1 MGQITR
7 TSGPEQGAWYDQPD
21 TTVAQPTETAEARKA
36 RQVAAQERLGHAMN
50 HMAMAQHEFSDDLA
64 TAMDGHED
72 DLEYGVLAETVA
84 WLQDMRRDLAT
95 AEAYVARQLGRMIGC
110 PDVIEL
116 PDGRRAEVL
125 KGKDRKAWKHE
136 DWQHDVRTEVL
147 VRFSEQHPDGLL
159 DPATGETHDVITLV
173 APLIRQAQAVHGSA
187 APKVTA
193 LKPLG
198 LAADDYCES
207 VPGPYS
213 VRISAPATT
222 TTTEQEN

>member
-7 TSGPEQGAWYDQPD
+7 TSGPEQGDWYDQPD

-36 RQVAAQERLGHAMN
+36 RQVAAQERLGHAMTQ
-50 HMAMAQHEFSDDLA
+50 MAMAQREFSDDLA

-84 WLQDMRRDLAT
+84 WLQDVRRDLAT

-110 PDVIEL
+110 PDVIDL
-116 PDGRRAEVL
+116 SDGRRAEVL
-125 KGKDRKAWKHE
+125 KGKDRKAWKHA
-136 DWQHDVRTEVL
+136 DWQRDVRVAVL
-147 VRFSEQHPDGLL
+147 SQANVSDAGLV
-159 DPATGETHDVITLV
+159 DAQTGETVDPSALLAAV
-173 APLIRQAQAVHGSA
+173 QAVHGSA

-198 LAADDYCES
+198 LAADDYCETF
-207 VPGPYS
+207 PGPYA
-213 VRISAPATT
+213 VRISAPAS

>member
-7 TSGPEQGAWYDQPD
+7 TTGPEQGDWYDQPD

-50 HMAMAQHEFSDDLA
+50 QMAMAQREFSDDLA

-84 WLQDMRRDLAT
+84 WLQDVRRDLAT

-110 PDVIEL
+110 PDVIDL
-116 PDGRRAEVL
+116 ADGRRAEVL
-125 KGKDRKAWKHE
+125 KGKDRKAWKHA
-136 DWQHDVRTEVL
+136 DWQRDVRVAVVSDL
-147 VRFSEQHPDGLL
+147 PVVAVV
-159 DPATGETHDVITLV
+159 DPSTGEFQVDTTGKVILD
-173 APLIRQAQAVHGSA
+173 AIAKAQAVHGSA

-198 LAADDYCES
+198 LAADDYCETF
-207 VPGPYS
+207 PGPYA

-222 TTTEQEN
+222 TTEQEN

>member
-125 KGKDRKAWKHE
+125 KGKDRKAWQHA
-136 DWQHDVRTEVL
+136 DWQRDVRNAIVDSREGW
-147 VRFSEQHPDGLL
+147 D
-159 DPATGETHDVITLV
+159 LV
-173 APLIRQAQAVHGSA
+173 AYRVSQMDGTSEDVDVSDLIAQAQAVHGSA

-222 TTTEQEN
+222 TTEQEN